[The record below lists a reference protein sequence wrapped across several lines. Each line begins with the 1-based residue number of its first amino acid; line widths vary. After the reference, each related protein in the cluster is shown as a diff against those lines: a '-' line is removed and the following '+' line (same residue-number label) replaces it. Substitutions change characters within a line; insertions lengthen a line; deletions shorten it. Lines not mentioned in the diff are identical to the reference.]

1 MTDRLIYA
9 ALVAVW
15 MAYLIPMGIRRYREV
30 SAHGSI
36 KSFSS
41 SMTALGRTPRASET
55 APGGTPPG
63 KAVAARPAKAQPAVT
78 GVLDRPSAREAA
90 ARRRRTLFVLLG
102 LVAVTGVLVVLTPL
116 LWPAILVPIALVVA
130 FLVVCRI
137 QVARLEEAAWA
148 RAAAAAESSA
158 AGAPADAPLRFG
170 GCDEETLVISGP
182 AAARMATVLEA
193 VRTGASSAAVVHP
206 PQAVPART
214 SAVAHGAHPAVP
226 IETRPAVASGAHP
239 AFPVESQPA
248 VRIAHGAH
256 PAPPP
261 SRQPVA
267 AAASPPVAEQPK
279 PAASAAAAS
288 HAATAEPVGVPVP
301 GAHPA
306 PTTAQPAAP
315 ATWDLRPVTLP
326 TYITKSRA
334 PRTVRSTER
343 TGADSWSSGRNS
355 GARPVRD
362 EAGGKP
368 VEQRRA
374 VGS

>member
-1 MTDRLIYA
+1 VTDRLIYA

-36 KSFSS
+36 QSFSS

-63 KAVAARPAKAQPAVT
+63 KAVAARPSKAQPSVS

-148 RAAAAAESSA
+148 RAAAVEGSA
-158 AGAPADAPLRFG
+158 AGTPAAAPVRFG

-182 AAARMATVLEA
+182 AAARMATVLGDA
-193 VRTGASSAAVVHP
+193 RTGASSAAVVRRPH
-206 PQAVPART
+206 ATPARE
-214 SAVAHGAHPAVP
+214 SVVAHGAHPAVP
-226 IETRPAVASGAHP
+226 IESRPAVASGAHP

-261 SRQPVA
+261 GRQPVA
-267 AAASPPVAEQPK
+267 AVASPPGAEPHE
-279 PAASAAAAS
+279 PAASASAAAS
-288 HAATAEPVGVPVP
+288 AASAEPVRVPVP

>member
-41 SMTALGRTPRASET
+41 SMKALGGRPGASET

-63 KAVAARPAKAQPAVT
+63 KTVAARPAKIQPAVA
-78 GVLDRPSAREAA
+78 GVLDRPSARQAA
-90 ARRRRTLFVLLG
+90 TRRRRTLLVLLG
-102 LVAVTGVLVVLTPL
+102 LVAVTGVLVVLTSL

-137 QVARLEEAAWA
+137 QVARLEEAAWT
-148 RAAAAAESSA
+148 RAAAAAKRSA
-158 AGAPADAPLRFG
+158 MAKPAPAPVRFG

-182 AAARMATVLEA
+182 AAARMSSALGD
-193 VRTGASSAAVVHP
+193 VRTGATPAVVRHP
-206 PQAVPART
+206 DTAPAPAREPV
-214 SAVAHGAHPAVP
+214 VAHGAHPA
-226 IETRPAVASGAHP
+226 S
-239 AFPVESQPA
+239 PVESQP
-248 VRIAHGAH
+248 VVAHGAH
-256 PAPPP
+256 PASPVE
-261 SRQPVA
+261 SRPV
-267 AAASPPVAEQPK
+267 VA
-279 PAASAAAAS
+279 
-288 HAATAEPVGVPVP
+288 H

-306 PTTAQPAAP
+306 QAPVPQPAAAVANAQGGPGGHGATAAGAQSVQVPTPEVHPATSGAQPAAP
-315 ATWDLRPVTLP
+315 ATWDLRPITLP

-334 PRTVRSTER
+334 PRTIRSVDR
-343 TGADSWSSGRNS
+343 AGSDSWSSSRNN
-355 GARPVRD
+355 GPRLVRD
-362 EAGGKP
+362 EADGKP